1 MTELLE
7 SQWLKLFYN
16 SIVELQGHMEEAASL
31 VLLFF
36 GFRNWEMRF
45 RSHLSLQANYDDDDD
60 EGEQSPQHLLDGSG
74 VFIAQFQGLQR
85 MQKMT
90 TRMMKRKRMKR
101 ETTLQLRKYSAWTH
115 THTERANAM
124 FGTQCVF

>member
-1 MTELLE
+1 
-7 SQWLKLFYN
+7 
-16 SIVELQGHMEEAASL
+16 
-31 VLLFF
+31 
-36 GFRNWEMRF
+36 MRF

-60 EGEQSPQHLLDGSG
+60 EGEQSPKHLLDGSG

-101 ETTLQLRKYSAWTH
+101 ETTLQLQLRKYSAWTH
-115 THTERANAM
+115 THTHTANAM